1 MRHAYSRSYQ
11 IWLANKSIRDLALK
25 RTVPD
30 ASFGRID
37 RAIQSCHDRFKR
49 WPNLMFNPWLL
60 GYLIAVHH
68 ATNEESFRRFTAT
81 NFTSFF
87 GFLAL
92 QFAPENKAEA
102 DGRKYPRLWEYTKTG
117 RIGGSAS
124 LLCALFGRGP
134 YQRAGYIPSSR
145 IKALGVEF
153 LNDIGSAALLERQ
166 PIDWWMELA
175 ASRTLMDQD
184 VDSGLDRF
192 VIFEKHCRRYEEIFA
207 VPLLK

>member
-1 MRHAYSRSYQ
+1 
-11 IWLANKSIRDLALK
+11 L
-25 RTVPD
+25 T
-30 ASFGRID
+30 
-37 RAIQSCHDRFKR
+37 
-49 WPNLMFNPWLL
+49 FNPWLL

-68 ATNEESFRRFTAT
+68 ATNEESFQRFTAT
-81 NFTSFF
+81 NFTSSF

-92 QFAPENKAEA
+92 QFAPETEA
-102 DGRKYPRLWEYTKTG
+102 DGRKYPRLQEYTKTG

-124 LLCALFGRGP
+124 LLCALFGKGP
-134 YQRAGYIPSSR
+134 FQRAGYIPSSK

-153 LNDIGSAALLERQ
+153 LKYIGSAALLERQ

-175 ASRTLMDQD
+175 ASRTLMDLD
-184 VDSGLDRF
+184 VDSSLDRF